1 MIIIINSEGWE
12 GEVSTSWSTGTRRT
26 VHSYINIIISIIL
39 ISILNILII
48 IAISIITIYIIA
60 ILSNKDSATTSPYST
75 DQDHQSRTTY
85 SLMQSYTGKLSSYAI
100 IPQPF
105 DDSLNDSV
113 KAVDTSD
120 TTTGC
125 CDRAIIVP
133 PPLPL
138 LHHLQVYCRHVTLFI
153 RQFTTASTIQSDH
166 QWIYI
171 LTT

>member
-1 MIIIINSEGWE
+1 MMIMIIIYSEGWK
-12 GEVSTSWSTGTRRT
+12 GEVSTSGSTGTRRT
-26 VHSYINIIISIIL
+26 VHSYINIFISIIL
-39 ISILNILII
+39 ISILMILLI
-48 IAISIITIYIIA
+48 IAITIIT
-60 ILSNKDSATTSPYST
+60 ILSNKDSAITSPYST

-85 SLMQSYTGKLSSYAI
+85 SLMQSYTGKLSSYAG

-105 DDSLNDSV
+105 DDSFNDTV

-125 CDRAIIVP
+125 CDRAIIVLP
-133 PPLPL
+133 LLPL

-166 QWIYI
+166 PWMYI

>member
-1 MIIIINSEGWE
+1 MMIIIIYSEGWE
-12 GEVSTSWSTGTRRT
+12 GEVSTSRSTGNFTRRT
-26 VHSYINIIISIIL
+26 VHSYINISIL
-39 ISILNILII
+39 IILII
-48 IAISIITIYIIA
+48 IAITIIT

-85 SLMQSYTGKLSSYAI
+85 SLMQSYTGRLSSYTS
-100 IPQPF
+100 IPQLF

-125 CDRAIIVP
+125 CDRAIIVL

-153 RQFTTASTIQSDH
+153 RQFTTVSTIQSDH
-166 QWIYI
+166 PWMYI

>member
-1 MIIIINSEGWE
+1 MMIIIIYSEGWE
-12 GEVSTSWSTGTRRT
+12 GEVSTSGSTGTRRT
-26 VHSYINIIISIIL
+26 VLSYINISIL
-39 ISILNILII
+39 IILII
-48 IAISIITIYIIA
+48 IAITIITISIIT

-85 SLMQSYTGKLSSYAI
+85 SLMQSYTGKLSSYAS
-100 IPQPF
+100 IPQLF

-125 CDRAIIVP
+125 CDRAIIVLP
-133 PPLPL
+133 LLPL

-166 QWIYI
+166 PWMYI